1 MNRIKEIINAAEI
14 DLKECY
20 DYLALLK
27 SKNFNGL
34 ENFQPKLAETLY
46 CLTDLYDKLK
56 SKTKFCHKQ
65 DISYNI
71 SHSEIQ
77 LLLNSIKRLIKIGQH
92 MGDIFAWYFY
102 KDEPSKIQEHL
113 NHQET
118 GLFTPRLGGIGEL
131 EFLKK
136 FQFIGDCLLILHAN
150 TNILRIADFSI
161 YNPTDGI
168 IGTVELKT
176 NKTEIE
182 EEANIVAHIVSEYT
196 DIAIKLHK
204 SFEMMKDSSSEKI
217 QQSYIFNLDRFEKQ
231 VEQQK
236 KFVNVPKT
244 ALINGIDAELD
255 FTFIEKAY
263 KKGISINDEN
273 CLIAITK
280 KNIGDTFF
288 DRFVSNSSE
297 FPPIEI
303 LNEIMAK
310 KFYQN
315 KRENYP
321 TLMTQLNPYIISPYY
336 TPMFFNCI
344 DVEIYKDILFEN
356 ISIIILLNPTMFLKY
371 FEKNGYEVNV
381 YNKTKSII
389 ISKIIKGNKVE
400 TNFNW
405 IEHLLAER
413 FIKTDCV
420 LEIIKKIIDKFES
433 NPNCKIEM
441 KM

>member
-1 MNRIKEIINAAEI
+1 
-14 DLKECY
+14 
-20 DYLALLK
+20 
-27 SKNFNGL
+27 
-34 ENFQPKLAETLY
+34 
-46 CLTDLYDKLK
+46 
-56 SKTKFCHKQ
+56 
-65 DISYNI
+65 
-71 SHSEIQ
+71 
-77 LLLNSIKRLIKIGQH
+77 